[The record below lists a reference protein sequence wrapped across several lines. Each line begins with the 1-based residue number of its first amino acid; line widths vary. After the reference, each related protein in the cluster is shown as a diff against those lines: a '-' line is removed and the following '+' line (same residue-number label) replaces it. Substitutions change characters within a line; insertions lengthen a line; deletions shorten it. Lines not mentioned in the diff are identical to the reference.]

1 MMPPRSILAAVDFS
15 EPSRV
20 ALEFAARLANHCR
33 SSLHVLHAEDPLLAA
48 AAKTRGIDLS
58 RESRDELAGF
68 TAASPAA
75 REWTPLHHHVVSGQP
90 TSTICDIAER
100 EQVDLVVL
108 GMHGMSGPAHALFGS
123 TTEGVLRHSD
133 IPVLVIPD
141 SWTPPTPSTQDLT
154 GMGPVIA
161 AVESSCT
168 ALAAATAAMKL
179 AEVLHTTVNA
189 IHVVPERQVLDRWR
203 EHADTLTAQQ
213 IAKARGEIAVALAG
227 ISREVEVPLRVES
240 GSVAERLAA
249 AASPTRGDHPILVLG
264 RHARG
269 SRRGVP
275 GSTAYRVLGLAKV
288 PVLVA
293 CVAEGCP

>member
-15 EPSRV
+15 APSRV
-20 ALEFAARLANHCR
+20 ALEFAARLANQCQA
-33 SSLHVLHAEDPLLAA
+33 SLHVLYVEDPLLAA
-48 AAKTRGIDLS
+48 AAKAQGIDLS

-75 REWTPLHHHVVSGQP
+75 HEWTPLHHHVVIGQAA
-90 TSTICDIAER
+90 STICDIAQR

-108 GMHGMSGPAHALFGS
+108 GMHGMSGPAHAAFGS
-123 TTEGVLRHSD
+123 TTEGVLQHSD
-133 IPVLVIPD
+133 VPVFVIPD
-141 SWTPPTPSTQDLT
+141 SWTAPCPSARDLT
-154 GMGPVIA
+154 GMGPVIT

-168 ALAAATAAMKL
+168 AVAGAAAGMKL
-179 AEVLHTTVNA
+179 AEALHTSVEA
-189 IHVVPERQVLDRWR
+189 IHIVPERHVLDRWR
-203 EHADTLTAQQ
+203 DHADTLTAQQ
-213 IAKARGEIAVALAG
+213 IAKARGEISIALAG
-227 ISREVEVPLRVES
+227 VSRDVQIPLRVET
-240 GSVAERLAA
+240 GSVAARLAE
-249 AASPTRGDHPILVLG
+249 AASQTPGHPILVLG

-293 CVAEGCP
+293 CVAEGCL